1 MIRTSLLAGFATLAL
16 LSAPAMAQNITS
28 LNNTAAGVGNVAV
41 QNAFT
46 KQSGGGFLGGPN
58 IISMGNTA
66 AGVGNLAVQNGTVIQ
81 KSPRV
86 GPLGVPFGGG
96 NQFQANNLS
105 AGIGNFAK
113 QNAFGIQR

>member
-41 QNAFT
+41 QDAT
-46 KQSGGGFLGGPN
+46 TMQRGGGFLGGPN
-58 IISMGNTA
+58 IIGMNNTA
-66 AGVGNLAVQNGTVIQ
+66 AGVGNLAVQNGTVLQ

-105 AGIGNFAK
+105 AGVGNFAK